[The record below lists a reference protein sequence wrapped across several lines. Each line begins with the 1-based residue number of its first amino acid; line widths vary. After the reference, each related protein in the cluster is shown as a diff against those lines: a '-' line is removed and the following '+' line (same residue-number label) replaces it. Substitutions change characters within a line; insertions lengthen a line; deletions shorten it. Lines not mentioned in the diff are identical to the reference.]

1 MVDYAGTLDSALAN
15 AVVPFSVQP
24 GSFTML
30 SFAAKHRRA
39 NIVRALLAA
48 GALPDGTREN
58 GAAALHEAAYRG
70 DMTIV
75 RLLLEARADPCAATR
90 GGWW

>member
-1 MVDYAGTLDSALAN
+1 MENHAVTLDSALAN
-15 AVVPFSVQP
+15 VVVPFSIQP

-58 GAAALHEAAYRG
+58 GATALHEAAYRG
-70 DMTIV
+70 DTNIV
-75 RLLLEARADPCAATR
+75 RLLLEAGADPCAATR